1 MVLGLLLGFLATLMA
16 CSDRAKDA
24 ANADGASQT
33 PAPTAVPVRSQPV
46 ASIDLD
52 VLVKAPGRTE
62 ALRQDRVRS
71 PFAGRLVSLK
81 TLDGDRV
88 QAGQVVAEVLS
99 KNSEAALRGAKGMLA
114 EAISSA
120 DSIDARRA
128 IALAQQ
134 GEVRQELTAP
144 AAGIVLSHSAVPGD
158 YVEEGEVL
166 LRIAE
171 KGAVFFEARVSQ
183 GDLALIKPEEPC
195 KVDIPAAGKPLD
207 ATVHG
212 VLPTASSSDLSAS
225 VRLDFDSSQLELAV
239 GLFGTA
245 SIVVDRHENAT
256 VVPLSAL
263 LRDDISGQDQIAL
276 VHQGTAHWVSVST
289 GIVHSDLVEILS
301 PPLNPGDQV
310 ITKGQV
316 GLPEG
321 AHVQVKP

>member
-1 MVLGLLLGFLATLMA
+1 M
-16 CSDRAKDA
+16 
-24 ANADGASQT
+24 
-33 PAPTAVPVRSQPV
+33 

-256 VVPLSAL
+256 V
-263 LRDDISGQDQIAL
+263 
-276 VHQGTAHWVSVST
+276 
-289 GIVHSDLVEILS
+289 
-301 PPLNPGDQV
+301 
-310 ITKGQV
+310 
-316 GLPEG
+316 
-321 AHVQVKP
+321 